1 MFLKE
6 FFTTKIAFAEEIA
19 KDATNLISNIKK
31 DIINPIIAFFFVLST
46 VVFIWG
52 VVEMIAGA
60 ENEEKRTAGKRH
72 IIYGLIG
79 LFIMVASGGLISI
92 LCVFFGYTA
101 NCQ

>member
-1 MFLKE
+1 MLFKE
-6 FFTTKIAFAEEIA
+6 IFTIKIAYAVET
-19 KDATNLISNIKK
+19 ATLISNIKK

-52 VVEMIAGA
+52 VIEMIVSA

-79 LFIMVASGGLISI
+79 LFIMIASGGLISI
-92 LCVFFGYTA
+92 ICVFFGLNA
-101 NCQ
+101 NCQS

>member
-6 FFTTKIAFAEEIA
+6 IFIIKIASAAEKA
-19 KDATNLISNIKK
+19 SDAANLIGNIKK
-31 DIINPIIAFFFVLST
+31 DIIYPIIAFFFVLST

-79 LFIMVASGGLISI
+79 LFIMIASGGLISI
-92 LCVFFGYTA
+92 LCVFFGYNT